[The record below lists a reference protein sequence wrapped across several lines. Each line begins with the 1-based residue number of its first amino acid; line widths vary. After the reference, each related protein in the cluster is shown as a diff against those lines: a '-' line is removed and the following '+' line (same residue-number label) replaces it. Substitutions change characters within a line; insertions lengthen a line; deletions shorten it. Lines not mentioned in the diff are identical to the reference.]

1 MEFVFSL
8 MDVVTEKIIEFLYVW
23 KYVNILQTLRSI
35 HFLLCEENIQYSYGK
50 PQKKVI
56 FLVAGFLRLPYNT
69 VRQGQ
74 AVHRS
79 EAIDK

>member
-23 KYVNILQTLRSI
+23 KYANILQTLRSI

-50 PQKKVI
+50 PQKS
-56 FLVAGFLRLPYNT
+56 FFFSGRFFAASL
-69 VRQGQ
+69 Q
-74 AVHRS
+74 HS
-79 EAIDK
+79 ETRTSCP